1 MRHIV
6 PAILLLPTLAMGAS
20 FDCGKAATRV
30 EQLICANAEISSLD
44 EELSRAFS
52 FEMERT
58 EFPDRLKSA
67 QKAWLTKRNDC
78 VDLACIRLHYEQR
91 IIQLTCDPEGNLSGS
106 AIGAL
111 QCAGF
116 TRRQLDRELSVVEG
130 KYIRSVTADD
140 NNNPGYLT
148 RTFEEEQSAWRN
160 YRSAYCAHHGAM
172 EGGSDGWKNAF
183 AAICEV
189 DETRKRIARLKGETG
204 AK

>member
-1 MRHIV
+1 MQRILL
-6 PAILLLPTLAMGAS
+6 AFLLLPTLAMGAS

-30 EQLICANAEISSLD
+30 EQLICANADLSSLD
-44 EELSRAFS
+44 EELARAFA
-52 FEMERT
+52 FEMERA

-67 QKAWLTKRNDC
+67 QKAWLAKRNDC
-78 VDLACIRLHYEQR
+78 ADSACVRQRYEQR
-91 IIQLTCDPEGNLSGS
+91 IIQLACDPKGNLSGS

-116 TRRQLDRELSVVEG
+116 TRLQLDRELKTVEE
-130 KYIRSVTADD
+130 KYIRSVAAD

-148 RTFEEEQSAWRN
+148 RTFEDEQSAWRN
-160 YRSAYCAHHGAM
+160 YRSAYCAHHGAV

-189 DETRKRIARLKGETG
+189 DETKKRIARLKGETG